1 MKVDTIDGAAMQ
13 QNRQRLSTVIG
24 SVQSSVAL
32 GSAQCYSVAVFAL
45 RRENKNYSG
54 GLLSDSPGSCA
65 PWMGRCYK

>member
-1 MKVDTIDGAAMQ
+1 MKVDTIDGGAMQ

-45 RRENKNYSG
+45 RRERELLG
-54 GLLSDSPGSCA
+54 GFA
-65 PWMGRCYK
+65 K